1 MGINWIR
8 CQISLKLSFSAWA
21 LSRHVS
27 QLVFHL
33 QIWLTAGRK
42 IVDCAKQSIRLNCII
57 AVLDFWFLC
66 AFLYSSLIWW
76 CYQTQLLCLTERR
89 IVQKSTPASWPKKP
103 VLFYF
108 EFNLCNTIKQPL
120 DKPRNRQLW
129 AVGSNEAKSKLGP
142 SSLLSSVALRELRL
156 KTFLEAAKSSQNWKT
171 RKNCRKE
178 SKISQQGKTL
188 EKYHKLQN
196 KDKLQE
202 IILARLR
209 SLCVC
214 WFECLRIT
222 L

>member
-8 CQISLKLSFSAWA
+8 CQISLKLTFSARA
-21 LSRHVS
+21 LSRHAS
-27 QLVFHL
+27 QLVPHL

-42 IVDCAKQSIRLNCII
+42 IVDCANQSIDKIV
-57 AVLDFWFLC
+57 VLDFWLLC
-66 AFLYSSLIWW
+66 A
-76 CYQTQLLCLTERR
+76 LLF
-89 IVQKSTPASWPKKP
+89 P
-103 VLFYF
+103 VLSDDVIKPNCFVWPNIELFRKVHPHPDWKEKTVLFDF
-108 EFNLCNTIKQPL
+108 ELNICNTIYQPL